1 VTTRA
6 ALLEVSELTTQ
17 YESSRLGTV
26 VSLDRFSTS
35 LQKGEILGI
44 VGESGAGKTVLL
56 RTILGVFNPNE
67 RVAGGEVLFREQPLP
82 ILDDEAMRPR
92 RGSSISLIQSGQRA
106 RLDPVRRIGDQLV
119 DVMNAHDRVPKEE
132 RLQRAEQLLRSVG
145 MADPRHQLRAYP
157 HELSGGM
164 CQRIVIALAL
174 ANSPEL
180 LMADEPTAG
189 LDVTIQIQILDLIRK
204 LVRETGAAS
213 ILATRDLSQVAHYC
227 DRVVVLRAGQIV
239 EEAKVADFF
248 AGPASDYGRY
258 LMSAAMAARGEEL
271 GNGSG
276 PAAADTAPRVVVG
289 RRSVSAAG
297 AQPLLEVHD
306 LVKHYRTQ
314 RHVVHAV
321 NGISFAINPGET
333 LALVGESG
341 SGKTTVGRCIAGLV
355 HPTSGRIRMLGQELG
370 HISTRKRARQAA
382 LETHVV
388 FQEPRESLN
397 PRWTLGQSVEEP
409 LRYHG
414 KLDRRGRA
422 SRVLELFEQVGL
434 VPELA
439 DHYPHQTT
447 AGVQQRV
454 AVARAIAV
462 NPRLVV
468 LDEPTSALDMS
479 VKAQMID
486 LLIRLQEELGLSYLF
501 ISHDMT
507 AVKMIAHQIAIM
519 YLGTVVEHGPAAE
532 VFEQQV
538 NPYGRALLSSV
549 LYPDPA
555 QERGRFTLAG
565 EIPSAIELPPG
576 CPLSS
581 RCPLVQPRCTET
593 RPPLAPVG
601 GMRHS
606 LSACLRTD
614 EILAAGGVDEL
625 HLAQRREP
633 SPAEAASA
641 GEAPLG

>member
-1 VTTRA
+1 
-6 ALLEVSELTTQ
+6 
-17 YESSRLGTV
+17 
-26 VSLDRFSTS
+26 
-35 LQKGEILGI
+35 
-44 VGESGAGKTVLL
+44 
-56 RTILGVFNPNE
+56 
-67 RVAGGEVLFREQPLP
+67 
-82 ILDDEAMRPR
+82 MRPR
-92 RGSSISLIQSGQRA
+92 RGAALSLIQSGQRA
-106 RLDPVRRIGDQLV
+106 RLDPVRRIGDQLL
-119 DVMNAHDRVPKEE
+119 DVMGAHERVPKNL
-132 RLQRAEQLLRSVG
+132 RLQRADALLRSVG
-145 MADPRHQLRAYP
+145 ISDAAHQLRAYP

-164 CQRIVIALAL
+164 CQRVVIALAL

-189 LDVTIQIQILDLIRK
+189 LDVTIQIQILDLVRA

-213 ILATRDLSQVAHYC
+213 ILATRDLAQVAHYC
-227 DRVVVLRAGQIV
+227 DRIIVLRHGHIV

-248 AGPASDYGRY
+248 AGPKSDYGRR
-258 LMSAAMAARGEEL
+258 LMRAAMAARGEEL
-271 GNGSG
+271 VED
-276 PAAADTAPRVVVG
+276 ADTPAETETPRLAVG
-289 RRSVSAAG
+289 RRTAEGSGVE
-297 AQPLLEVHD
+297 PLLEVRE
-306 LVKHYRTQ
+306 LVKHFKTQ

-321 NGISFAINPGET
+321 NGISFSINPGET

-341 SGKTTVGRCIAGLV
+341 SGKTTVGRCIAGLI
-355 HPTSGRIRMLGQELG
+355 HPTSGQIRMLGRDLE
-370 HISTRKRARQAA
+370 HVSARKRAKQAA

-409 LRYHG
+409 LRYQG
-414 KLDRRGRA
+414 RLDRRARA
-422 SRVLELFEQVGL
+422 ARVVELFGQVGL
-434 VPELA
+434 APELA
-439 DHYPHQTT
+439 DHYPHQTS

-519 YLGTVVEHGPAAE
+519 YLGTIMEHGPAAE
-532 VFEQQV
+532 VFDQQV

-581 RCPLVQPRCTET
+581 RCPLVEPRCSTR
-593 RPPLAPVG
+593 RPPLAPVPG
-601 GMRHS
+601 SARS
-606 LSACLRTD
+606 SACLRTD
-614 EILAAGGVDEL
+614 EILAAGGIDEL
-625 HLAQRREP
+625 FYAERRVR
-633 SPAEAASA
+633 AETVSA
-641 GEAPLG
+641 R